1 MYLAKF
7 DYNQDHFL
15 SYDEYL
21 AMDRYD
27 WSNEEETNDLMLD
40 EYNSFDYDKDGF
52 ISRDEL
58 SDNMKCWTTS
68 VPTTTAMLDLYMTVG
83 DRDGD
88 GKIGYAEWNFLKFFF
103 MIDNAP
109 KDGFLSEEE
118 FDWFVSTM
126 GLGWDFDSF
135 DNDKDAVISL
145 EEWMVNAALAY
156 GIDYNN
162 FS

>member
-1 MYLAKF
+1 
-7 DYNQDHFL
+7 
-15 SYDEYL
+15 
-21 AMDRYD
+21 
-27 WSNEEETNDLMLD
+27 
-40 EYNSFDYDKDGF
+40 
-52 ISRDEL
+52 
-58 SDNMKCWTTS
+58 MKCWTTS

-126 GLGWDFDSF
+126 GLGWDFYSF